1 MGVYRNIEG
10 YRDPT
15 AGDAFKNI
23 AQKNR
28 DEERLEKISIVVSI
42 MRKVA
47 ELAGFEVVGRI
58 TLLDKKTG
66 RKYK

>member
-15 AGDAFKNI
+15 VGDAFKNI

-28 DEERLEKISIVVSI
+28 EEERLERVGLTISI
-42 MRKVA
+42 MKKVA
-47 ELAGFEVVGRI
+47 ELAGFEIVGRI

-66 RKYK
+66 RTYK

>member
-1 MGVYRNIEG
+1 MGVYRNMEG

-15 AGDAFKNI
+15 VGSAFRSI
-23 AQKNR
+23 R
-28 DEERLEKISIVVSI
+28 DDERMEKIGALVSV
-42 MRKVA
+42 MRRIA

>member
-1 MGVYRNIEG
+1 MGAYRNIEG

-15 AGDAFKNI
+15 AGDAFKSI

-28 DEERLEKISIVVSI
+28 NEERLEKIGLIISII
-42 MRKVA
+42 KKVA

-66 RKYK
+66 REYK